1 MSDDKVGSKKF
12 WIGTCNDQWTK
23 LNFEVIQQLKEAA
36 RDLLVDPQVFFRHA
50 GIFGSTGSGKTVLGK
65 IICEEAA
72 RHGIPV
78 IAIDPQGDIASLALP
93 GNKAELEAG
102 HGVPGAVV
110 DTFASLVDV
119 RIFTPASGKGLP
131 ISLNPVKIPEKRP
144 DLDKE
149 DVIKLLDN
157 QAKLLVSILKKAA
170 NLSSSFAAPAEAGL
184 YSVLER
190 YFNDGKQIASLADL
204 ARIVESG
211 TGTGIEE
218 FLNDKQR
225 QKLAIAIKTL
235 GKGSAQLLFSANDN
249 LNIDALLERRNKDGV
264 AKTPVNVFFLK
275 ALYTQEEKEFFLSV
289 LVNEL
294 YSWMIRQG
302 HAKEPRCIFFCD
314 EIAPFMPAGAAKPG
328 PKDALILLFRQARKY
343 GIQCFIAT
351 QSPKDVDYH
360 AYEQFNSFFIGRIT
374 SQQSMK
380 VIERLLEGFAD
391 SAGKMKG
398 SVGAIPVLKAGQFLL
413 VSPDNDVSLA
423 IVFTRWL
430 LSVHKT
436 LTLDDVKNIMAG
448 KLDDLIDKPAAPPV
462 PSAPMADEASNQHEP
477 APDLSPDAAIE
488 PSTDTP
494 VEQEPVPE
502 PKAVEVPIVD
512 PLALDRARQVLA
524 SLSVQEVS
532 EIIEAKVDCV
542 GGSIPG
548 NFTNR
553 LVMQEIFNRLGTIA
567 KKDFGLDFLRNL
579 AEKGSL
585 PLERAQEMYL
595 AELTTLIKANL
606 AIGQGD
612 RLVFTFP
619 PMLSSVLDKLGLGAD
634 YRAGLDVA
642 RLQAIFMKLIASPD
656 LKKRL
661 KL

>member
-12 WIGTCNDQWTK
+12 WIGTYNDQWTK
-23 LNFEVIQQLKEAA
+23 LTFETIQQMKEAA
-36 RDLLVDPQVFFRHA
+36 KDLLVDPQVFFRHA

-93 GNKAELEAG
+93 GNKAELEAE
-102 HGVPGAVV
+102 HGVPSAVV
-110 DTFASLVDV
+110 ESFMGLVDI

-131 ISLNPVKIPEKRP
+131 ISLNPVKIPEKDP
-144 DLDKE
+144 DLDDE
-149 DVIKLLDN
+149 DIIKLLDN

-170 NLSSSFAAPAEAGL
+170 NLSSSFVAPAEAGL

-190 YFNDGKQIASLADL
+190 YFKDGKQIPSLSEL

-211 TGTGIEE
+211 TSTGIEE

-249 LNIDALLERRNKDGV
+249 LNIDALLQRRNKGGV
-264 AKTPVNVFFLK
+264 ATTPVNVFFLK

-343 GIQCFIAT
+343 GVQCFIAT

-380 VIERLLEGFAD
+380 VVERLLEGFSD
-391 SAGKMKG
+391 PAGRIKG
-398 SVGAIPVLKAGQFLL
+398 SIGAIPVLKTGQFLL

-423 IVFTRWL
+423 MVYTRWL
-430 LSVHKT
+430 LTVHKT
-436 LTLDDVKNIMAG
+436 ITLDDVKKIMAG
-448 KLDDLIDKPAAPPV
+448 KLDVLIDKPAMPPV
-462 PSAPMADEASNQHEP
+462 VVSVETPAGPEP
-477 APDLSPDAAIE
+477 AITPGEKEPEPE
-488 PSTDTP
+488 PSP
-494 VEQEPVPE
+494 I
-502 PKAVEVPIVD
+502 AVPIVD
-512 PLALDRARQVLA
+512 PLALDRARQVLE
-524 SLSVQEVS
+524 SLSTQQVS
-532 EIIEAKVDCV
+532 EIIEAKVDCI
-542 GGSIPG
+542 GADIPSY
-548 NFTNR
+548 FTNR

-567 KKDFGLDFLRNL
+567 KKDFGLEFLLDL

-595 AELTTLIKANL
+595 DETNTLIKAKL
-606 AIGQGD
+606 ATPRGD
-612 RLVFTFP
+612 RLEFTFS
-619 PMLSSVLDKLGLGAD
+619 PMLASVLDKLKLGKD
-634 YRAGLDVA
+634 ERAGINEA
-642 RLQAIFMKLIASPD
+642 RLQAIFMRLIASPD
-656 LKKRL
+656 LKRRL

>member
-12 WIGTCNDQWTK
+12 WIGTCNGQWTK
-23 LNFEVIQQLKEAA
+23 LNFEVIQQLKESA

-93 GNKAELEAG
+93 GNKAELEAE

-110 DTFASLVDV
+110 DSFAGLVDV

-190 YFNDGKQIASLADL
+190 YFNDGKQIASLAEL
-204 ARIVESG
+204 AGIVESS

-249 LNIDALLERRNKDGV
+249 LNIDTLLERRNKDGV

-343 GIQCFIAT
+343 GVQCFIAT

-380 VIERLLEGFAD
+380 VVERLLEGFAD

-398 SVGAIPVLKAGQFLL
+398 SIGAIPVLKAGQFLL

-423 IVFTRWL
+423 IVFSRWL

-436 LTLDDVKNIMAG
+436 LTLDDVKKIMAG
-448 KLDDLIDKPAAPPV
+448 KLDDLIDKPAVLPA
-462 PSAPMADEASNQHEP
+462 PSAQVAEKGSSEHVP
-477 APDLSPDAAIE
+477 APEAGPDAATE
-488 PSTDTP
+488 PVAVAP
-494 VEQEPVPE
+494 VEEKPVPE
-502 PKAVEVPIVD
+502 PKPVEVPLAD
-512 PLALDRARQVLA
+512 PLALDRARQVL
-524 SLSVQEVS
+524 SSMSVKEVS
-532 EIIEAKVDCV
+532 LIIDAKVDCV
-542 GGSIPG
+542 GATIPDH
-548 NFTNR
+548 FTNR
-553 LVMQEIFNRLGTIA
+553 LVMQEIFNRLNKIA
-567 KKDFGLDFLRNL
+567 KKDFGLDFLREI
-579 AEKGSL
+579 AEKGSFSF
-585 PLERAQEMYL
+585 EKAQVMYL
-595 AELTTLIKANL
+595 DETNTLIKAKL
-606 AIGQGD
+606 ADCRGD
-612 RLVFTFP
+612 RLMFTFH

-634 YRAGLDVA
+634 YRAGLDEA

-656 LKKRL
+656 LKNRL

>member
-1 MSDDKVGSKKF
+1 MSDDQVGSKKF
-12 WIGTCNDQWTK
+12 WIGTYNDQWTK
-23 LNFEVIQQLKEAA
+23 LTFETIQQMKEAA
-36 RDLLVDPQVFFRHA
+36 KDLLVDPQVFFRHA

-93 GNKAELEAG
+93 GNKAELEAE
-102 HGVPGAVV
+102 HGVPSAVV
-110 DTFASLVDV
+110 ESFMGLVDI

-131 ISLNPVKIPEKRP
+131 ISLNPVKIPEKDP
-144 DLDKE
+144 DLDDE
-149 DVIKLLDN
+149 DIIKLLDN

-170 NLSSSFAAPAEAGL
+170 NLSSSFVAPAEAGL

-190 YFNDGKQIASLADL
+190 YFKDGKQIPSLSEL

-211 TGTGIEE
+211 TSTGIEE

-249 LNIDALLERRNKDGV
+249 LNIDALLQRRNKGGV
-264 AKTPVNVFFLK
+264 ATTPVNVFFLK

-343 GIQCFIAT
+343 GVQCFIAT

-380 VIERLLEGFAD
+380 VVERLLEGFSD
-391 SAGKMKG
+391 PAGRIKG
-398 SVGAIPVLKAGQFLL
+398 SIGAIPVLKTGQFLL

-423 IVFTRWL
+423 MVYTRWL
-430 LSVHKT
+430 LTVHKT
-436 LTLDDVKNIMAG
+436 ITLDDVKKIMAG
-448 KLDDLIDKPAAPPV
+448 KLDVLIDKLAMPPV
-462 PSAPMADEASNQHEP
+462 VVSVETPAGPEP
-477 APDLSPDAAIE
+477 AITPGEKEPEPE
-488 PSTDTP
+488 PSP
-494 VEQEPVPE
+494 I
-502 PKAVEVPIVD
+502 AVPIVD
-512 PLALDRARQVLA
+512 PLALDRARQVLE
-524 SLSVQEVS
+524 SLSTQQVS
-532 EIIEAKVDCV
+532 EIIEAKVDCI
-542 GGSIPG
+542 GADIPSY
-548 NFTNR
+548 FTNR

-567 KKDFGLDFLRNL
+567 KKDFGLEFLLDL

-595 AELTTLIKANL
+595 DETNTLIKAKL
-606 AIGQGD
+606 ATPRGD
-612 RLVFTFP
+612 RLEFTFS
-619 PMLSSVLDKLGLGAD
+619 PMLASVLDKLKLGKD
-634 YRAGLDVA
+634 ERAGINEA
-642 RLQAIFMKLIASPD
+642 RLQAIFMRLIASPD
-656 LKKRL
+656 LKRRL

>member
-12 WIGTCNDQWTK
+12 WIGTYNDQWTK
-23 LNFEVIQQLKEAA
+23 LTFETIQQMKEAA
-36 RDLLVDPQVFFRHA
+36 KDLLVDPQVFFRHA

-93 GNKAELEAG
+93 GNKAELEAE
-102 HGVPGAVV
+102 HGVPSAVV
-110 DTFASLVDV
+110 ESFMGLVDI

-131 ISLNPVKIPEKRP
+131 ISLNPVKIPEKDP
-144 DLDKE
+144 DLDDE
-149 DVIKLLDN
+149 DIIKLLDN

-170 NLSSSFAAPAEAGL
+170 NLSSSFVAPAEAGL

-190 YFNDGKQIASLADL
+190 YFKDGKQIPSLSEL

-211 TGTGIEE
+211 TSTGIEE

-249 LNIDALLERRNKDGV
+249 LNIDALLQRRNKGGV
-264 AKTPVNVFFLK
+264 ATTPVNVFFLK

-343 GIQCFIAT
+343 GVQCFIAT

-380 VIERLLEGFAD
+380 VVERLLEGFSD
-391 SAGKMKG
+391 PAGRIKG
-398 SVGAIPVLKAGQFLL
+398 SIGAIPVLKTGQFLL

-423 IVFTRWL
+423 MVYTRWL
-430 LSVHKT
+430 LTVHKT
-436 LTLDDVKNIMAG
+436 ITLDDVKKIMAG
-448 KLDDLIDKPAAPPV
+448 KLDVLIDKLAMPPV
-462 PSAPMADEASNQHEP
+462 VVSVETPAGPEP
-477 APDLSPDAAIE
+477 AITPGEKEPEPE
-488 PSTDTP
+488 PSP
-494 VEQEPVPE
+494 I
-502 PKAVEVPIVD
+502 AVPIVD
-512 PLALDRARQVLA
+512 PLALDRARQVLE
-524 SLSVQEVS
+524 SLSTQQVS
-532 EIIEAKVDCV
+532 EIIEAKVDCI
-542 GGSIPG
+542 GADIPSY
-548 NFTNR
+548 FTNR

-567 KKDFGLDFLRNL
+567 KKDFGLEFLLDL

-595 AELTTLIKANL
+595 DETNTLIKAKL
-606 AIGQGD
+606 ATPRGD
-612 RLVFTFP
+612 RLEFTFS
-619 PMLSSVLDKLGLGAD
+619 PMLASVLDKLKLGKD
-634 YRAGLDVA
+634 ERAGINEA
-642 RLQAIFMKLIASPD
+642 RLQAIFMRLIASPD
-656 LKKRL
+656 LKRRL

>member
-12 WIGTCNDQWTK
+12 WIGTYNDQWTK
-23 LNFEVIQQLKEAA
+23 LNFEAIQQMKEAA
-36 RDLLVDPQVFFRHA
+36 NDLFVDPQVFFRHA

-93 GNKAELEAG
+93 GNKAELEAE

-110 DTFASLVDV
+110 DSFAGLVDV

-131 ISLNPVKIPEKRP
+131 ISLNPVKIPEKDP
-144 DLDKE
+144 DLDGE
-149 DVIKLLDN
+149 DIIKLLDN
-157 QAKLLVSILKKAA
+157 QAKLLVSILKRAA

-190 YFNDGKQIASLADL
+190 YFKDGKQIPSLGELAS
-204 ARIVESG
+204 IVESG
-211 TGTGIEE
+211 KGTGIEE

-249 LNIDALLERRNKDGV
+249 LNIDALLERRNKAGV
-264 AKTPVNVFFLK
+264 ATTPVNVFFLK

-343 GIQCFIAT
+343 GVQCFIAT

-380 VIERLLEGFAD
+380 VVERLLEGFAD
-391 SAGKMKG
+391 SARRMKG

-413 VSPDNDVSLA
+413 VSPDNDISLA
-423 IVFTRWL
+423 VVFSRWL
-430 LSVHKT
+430 LTVHKT
-436 LTLDDVKNIMAG
+436 LTLDDVKKIMAG
-448 KLDDLIDKPAAPPV
+448 KLDDLIDRPAQVPAPVAEQAPEEPGPAA
-462 PSAPMADEASNQHEP
+462 
-477 APDLSPDAAIE
+477 I
-488 PSTDTP
+488 P
-494 VEQEPVPE
+494 VEKEPVLE
-502 PKAVEVPIVD
+502 PKPTEVSIDDPI
-512 PLALDRARQVLA
+512 ALDRALQVLA
-524 SLSVQEVS
+524 SLSAKQVS
-532 EIIEAKVDCV
+532 EIIEAKVDCT
-542 GGSIPG
+542 GANIPDH
-548 NFTNR
+548 FTNR
-553 LVMQEIFNRLGTIA
+553 LVMQEIFNRLNTIA
-567 KKDFGLDFLRNL
+567 KKDFGLELLQEL
-579 AEKGSL
+579 AERGSFS
-585 PLERAQEMYL
+585 LERAQEMYL
-595 AELTTLIKANL
+595 DETTTLIKAKL
-606 AIGQGD
+606 AATENN
-612 RLVFTFP
+612 RLVFTFH
-619 PMLSSVLDKLGLGAD
+619 PMLASVLDKLKLGVD
-634 YRAGLDVA
+634 DRAGLNEV
-642 RLQAIFMKLIASPD
+642 RLQAIFMRLIASPD
-656 LKKRL
+656 LKRRL

>member
-1 MSDDKVGSKKF
+1 MSDDKIGSKKF
-12 WIGTCNDQWTK
+12 WLGTYNDQWTK

-93 GNKAELEAG
+93 GNKTELEAE

-110 DTFASLVDV
+110 DSFAGLVDV
-119 RIFTPASGKGLP
+119 RIFTPASSKGLP
-131 ISLNPVKIPEKRP
+131 ISLNPVKIPVKRP

-190 YFNDGKQIASLADL
+190 YFNDGKQIASLAEL

-211 TGTGIEE
+211 TGTGLEE
-218 FLNDKQR
+218 FLNDNQR

-275 ALYTQEEKEFFLSV
+275 ALYTPEEKEFFLSV

-343 GIQCFIAT
+343 GVQCFIAT

-380 VIERLLEGFAD
+380 VVERLLEGFAD
-391 SAGKMKG
+391 SAGKMKC
-398 SVGAIPVLKAGQFLL
+398 SVSAIPVLKAGQFLL
-413 VSPDNDVSLA
+413 FSPDNDVSLA
-423 IVFTRWL
+423 IIFSRWL
-430 LSVHKT
+430 VSVHKT
-436 LTLDDVKNIMAG
+436 LTLDDVKKIMAG
-448 KLDDLIDKPAAPPV
+448 KLDDLIDKPAVPPAPP
-462 PSAPMADEASNQHEP
+462 APIADEASIEHEP
-477 APDLSPDAAIE
+477 APE
-488 PSTDTP
+488 
-494 VEQEPVPE
+494 EEPVPE
-502 PKAVEVPIVD
+502 PRPVEVPIAD
-512 PLALDRARQVLA
+512 PLALDRARQVLGD
-524 SLSVQEVS
+524 LSVQQVS
-532 EIIEAKVDCV
+532 AIIDAKVDCV
-542 GGSIPG
+542 GASIPD

-585 PLERAQEMYL
+585 SHERAEEMYL
-595 AELTTLIKANL
+595 EEMNTLIKAKL
-606 AIGQGD
+606 AVREGD
-612 RLVFTFP
+612 RLVFTFH
-619 PMLSSVLDKLGLGAD
+619 PMLSSVLGKLGLGAD
-634 YRAGLDVA
+634 YHAGLNEA

>member
-12 WIGTCNDQWTK
+12 WIGTYNDQWTK
-23 LNFEVIQQLKEAA
+23 LTFETIQQMKEAA
-36 RDLLVDPQVFFRHA
+36 KDLLVDPQVFFRHA

-93 GNKAELEAG
+93 GNKAELEAE
-102 HGVPGAVV
+102 HGVPSAVMES
-110 DTFASLVDV
+110 FMGLVDI

-131 ISLNPVKIPEKRP
+131 ISLNPVKIPEKDP
-144 DLDKE
+144 DLDDE
-149 DVIKLLDN
+149 DIIKLLDN

-170 NLSSSFAAPAEAGL
+170 NLSSSFVAPAEAGL

-190 YFNDGKQIASLADL
+190 YFKDGKQIPSLSEL

-211 TGTGIEE
+211 TSTGIEE

-249 LNIDALLERRNKDGV
+249 LNIDALLQRRNKGGV
-264 AKTPVNVFFLK
+264 ATTPVNVFFLK

-343 GIQCFIAT
+343 GVQCFIAT

-380 VIERLLEGFAD
+380 VVERLLEGFSD
-391 SAGKMKG
+391 PAGRIKG
-398 SVGAIPVLKAGQFLL
+398 SIGAIPVLKTGQFLL

-423 IVFTRWL
+423 MVYTRWL
-430 LSVHKT
+430 LTVHKT
-436 LTLDDVKNIMAG
+436 ITLDDVKKIMAG
-448 KLDDLIDKPAAPPV
+448 KLDVLIDKLAMPPV
-462 PSAPMADEASNQHEP
+462 VVSVETPAGPEP
-477 APDLSPDAAIE
+477 AITPGEKEPEPE
-488 PSTDTP
+488 PSP
-494 VEQEPVPE
+494 I
-502 PKAVEVPIVD
+502 AVPIVD
-512 PLALDRARQVLA
+512 PLALDRARQVLE
-524 SLSVQEVS
+524 SLSTQQVS
-532 EIIEAKVDCV
+532 EIIEAKVDCI
-542 GGSIPG
+542 GADIPSY
-548 NFTNR
+548 FTNR

-567 KKDFGLDFLRNL
+567 KKDFGLEFLLDL

-595 AELTTLIKANL
+595 DETNTLIKAKL
-606 AIGQGD
+606 ATPRGD
-612 RLVFTFP
+612 RLEFTFS
-619 PMLSSVLDKLGLGAD
+619 PMLASVLDKLKLGKD
-634 YRAGLDVA
+634 ERAGINEA
-642 RLQAIFMKLIASPD
+642 RLQAIFMRLIASPD
-656 LKKRL
+656 LKRRL